1 MSPSRIKV
9 LIILANLHQGGTQR
23 HVSYLLDRID
33 KSRFDVHV
41 GYFIDTEIFYHDLA
55 VDPKISHVFGSG
67 KSVTPRSFYSLIRAI
82 KKLKPDI
89 LHCYMQ
95 SANIITGFAHYFSPK
110 IPMIFSVG
118 MTQQPAWHYWFY
130 RLLRKRPTLTIC
142 NSKRIR
148 KELTERAGLPEDKVR
163 VLYNP
168 LDTDRFHPFE
178 AKEKEQARGQF
189 GFERGSLVFA
199 TIGRISHQKNKWG
212 TVRALGILKGKGQL
226 PKGFKMLFIGK
237 RHSAAYDR
245 ELRRMIRDAGLE
257 ENCVLREPLENILSL
272 YNAVDAVFLPS
283 HHEGLCN
290 VAIECQASGT
300 PVALSLE
307 SDNDQLIRDGE
318 TGFSFSIA
326 SDEEIAEGLK
336 RLIDLCGNPEK
347 KAALTFQAREE
358 VRKKFSLKE
367 AIELREA
374 MYESLM
380 K

>member
-1 MSPSRIKV
+1 
-9 LIILANLHQGGTQR
+9 
-23 HVSYLLDRID
+23 
-33 KSRFDVHV
+33 
-41 GYFIDTEIFYHDLA
+41 
-55 VDPKISHVFGSG
+55 
-67 KSVTPRSFYSLIRAI
+67 
-82 KKLKPDI
+82 
-89 LHCYMQ
+89 MQ
-95 SANIITGFAHYFSPK
+95 SANILAGFAHYFSPK

-130 RLLRKRPTLTIC
+130 GFLRKRPTLTIC

-148 KELTERAGLPEDKVR
+148 KELTERSRLPEEKVR

-168 LDTDRFHPFE
+168 LDTEQFHPFD
-178 AKEKEQARGQF
+178 AKEKEKARAQF
-189 GFERGSLVFA
+189 GFEQGSLVFA
-199 TIGRISHQKNKWG
+199 TIGRISHQKNQWG
-212 TVRALGILKGKGQL
+212 TVRALRHLKEKGQL
-226 PKGFKMLFIGK
+226 PERFKMLFIGK
-237 RHSAAYDR
+237 RHSSHYDR
-245 ELRRMIRDAGLE
+245 ELRRMIQEAGLD
-257 ENCVLREPLENILSL
+257 ENCVLREPLENILTL
-272 YNAVDAVFLPS
+272 YNAVDGVFLPS

-307 SDNDQLIRDGE
+307 GDNDQLIRDGD

-326 SDEEIAEGLK
+326 RDVEVAEGLK

-347 KAALTFQAREE
+347 KAALTSQAREE